1 MQMSEI
7 PCDVGLQLSKVY
19 LVNELEVDYTLSL
32 VQHGS
37 HKTHHLG
44 FALIWCRKHSKE
56 YVKFH

>member
-37 HKTHHLG
+37 
-44 FALIWCRKHSKE
+44 RKHTHWFLPLLNS
-56 YVKFH
+56 